1 MFIDQ
6 ADIYVHGGRGGNG
19 IISFASNR
27 YRIRGGA
34 DGGSGGS
41 GGAVIVCAEAGI
53 STLYRFQS
61 DTIFRGKP
69 GSNGGNNNKKGAQGK
84 DIIIPVP
91 IGTLVFDRSSGRQI
105 ADLLSAGDQLV
116 VARGGEGGRGN
127 KSFTTSTRQAPRICE
142 RGAKPQ
148 SNALRLEL
156 KILAD
161 AGIIGRPN
169 AGKSSLISLI
179 SGKQAKVAD
188 YPFTTTIPN
197 IGVVNVDD
205 IHQFVIV
212 DVPGL
217 VEGAHTGKGLGV
229 RFLKHI
235 ERTRVLVHMVDLAGA
250 QGQDPLQAYEEINK
264 ELASFNPRLAERR
277 QLVVGNKIDLVE
289 DNAVEAL
296 VARFAENGIQLLP
309 TSVVTGRG
317 IPQLITKIYDVLQE
331 TTIHKGKTAVPWRVY
346 RYSDK
351 ASFSVR
357 REGDVFILTG
367 ETIEQLVQKL
377 VLDSE
382 DAWEYLGGRL
392 EKMGVVRELV
402 RRGITEGDLL
412 RIGDVELEFRD

>member
-1 MFIDQ
+1 
-6 ADIYVHGGRGGNG
+6 
-19 IISFASNR
+19 
-27 YRIRGGA
+27 
-34 DGGSGGS
+34 
-41 GGAVIVCAEAGI
+41 
-53 STLYRFQS
+53 
-61 DTIFRGKP
+61 
-69 GSNGGNNNKKGAQGK
+69 
-84 DIIIPVP
+84 
-91 IGTLVFDRSSGRQI
+91 
-105 ADLLSAGDQLV
+105 
-116 VARGGEGGRGN
+116 
-127 KSFTTSTRQAPRICE
+127 
-142 RGAKPQ
+142 
-148 SNALRLEL
+148 L

-217 VEGAHTGKGLGV
+217 VEGAHTGKGLGD

>member
-6 ADIYVHGGRGGNG
+6 ADIHVHGGRGGNG

-41 GGAVIVCAEAGI
+41 GGAVIVRAEAGI

-84 DIIIPVP
+84 DTIISVP
-91 IGTLVFDRSSGRQI
+91 IGTVVFDRSSGRQI
-105 ADLLSAGDQLV
+105 TDLLSAGDEVV

-179 SGKQAKVAD
+179 SGKQAKIAD

-217 VEGAHTGKGLGV
+217 VEGAHTGKGLGD

-235 ERTRVLVHMVDLAGA
+235 ERTRVLVHMVDLAGD

-264 ELASFNPRLAERR
+264 ELAAFNPRLAERR

-289 DNAVEAL
+289 DNAVETL
-296 VARFAENGIQLLP
+296 VARFAKNGIELLP
-309 TSVVTGRG
+309 TSVVTGSG

-367 ETIEQLVQKL
+367 EAIEQLVQKL

-402 RRGITEGDLL
+402 RRGIAEGDLL